1 MYNIREIV
9 DILGDLRPTFSM
21 KNAAA
26 VTAEFLETHGI
37 EGVIWDVDG
46 TLMNYHDTDI
56 AVEFRDQ
63 IRALFEKGPCRHGIL
78 SNCDETRYPQLGEMF
93 PEIPVLRGYTSPT
106 GPILRVLE
114 QGRDSHSA
122 DDLKRILRQGK
133 VLRKP
138 SGKLIELAMGHMNVA
153 DKAKMMMI
161 GDQYLTDIASGNM
174 GGILTAR
181 VPAYGRHSFPFAIR
195 VSQRMEQALFAVR
208 HAFSPRTVTSI

>member
-1 MYNIREIV
+1 MYNVREIAE
-9 DILGDLRPTFSM
+9 ILKDLRPTFRM
-21 KNAAA
+21 KDVRS
-26 VTAEFLETHGI
+26 VTPEFLETRGI

-63 IRALFEKGPCRHGIL
+63 IRSLFREGPGRHSIL
-78 SNCDETRYPQLGEMF
+78 SNCGEARYPQLGKMF
-93 PEIPVLRGYTSPT
+93 PEIPVLRGYTSPN

-122 DDLKRILRQGK
+122 GELKRILDEGR

-138 SGKLIELAMGHMNVA
+138 SGKLIELAMEHLNIT
-153 DKAKMMMI
+153 DKTKMLII
-161 GDQYLTDIASGNM
+161 GDQYLTDVASGNL

-181 VPAYGRHSFPFAIR
+181 VPAYGRHSFPVALR
-195 VSQRMEQALFAVR
+195 VSQRLEQALFAVR
-208 HAFSPRTVTSI
+208 HALSSRTVTTV